1 MKKRI
6 LIVGAGAA
14 GQVFGLYLARGGA
27 DVSVFVRPKHEAAA
41 RAGYPLYRV
50 DPFGRR
56 KAERLVPR
64 EVHTT
69 VDDLARAEP
78 FDQVWLCVAT
88 TSLDPEWLSDV
99 AAATA
104 PATLVSFQPG
114 LGVRER
120 FEQAVA
126 DTRRIAQGVIGFLA
140 WATPLEGSTDP
151 RELKTAD
158 DPGIAYFAPP
168 GMVIPISSSSERRA
182 LEVIDALRAGGMGS
196 HLVGDA
202 EADLA
207 FGTALLMPVV
217 GGLELAGWSF
227 ATFREGDAAKLV
239 TEAAKEALAVTIAET
254 GREPPVLSRALLLP
268 ELLRLGSWVMPK
280 VAPIDVETYLRVHF
294 TKVGEQTRMLL
305 AGYSERAARHGLPN
319 EAIERMTRGLEDLP
333 A

>member
-1 MKKRI
+1 MQKRI
-6 LIVGAGAA
+6 LLVGAGAA
-14 GQVFGLYLARGGA
+14 GQVFGLYLERGGA

-41 RAGYPLYRV
+41 RAGYRLYHV
-50 DPFGRR
+50 DPLGRR
-56 KAERLVPR
+56 KAERLSPS
-64 EVHTT
+64 EVHTDT
-69 VDDLARAEP
+69 DSLARAEP
-78 FDQVWLCVAT
+78 FEQVWLCVAT
-88 TSLDPEWLSDV
+88 TSLDPEWLSEL

-120 FEQAVA
+120 LEHAA
-126 DTRRIAQGVIGFLA
+126 PRERIAQGVIGFLA
-140 WATPLEGSTDP
+140 WATPLEKSADP
-151 RELKTAD
+151 RELAVTD
-158 DPGIAYFAPP
+158 DPGIAYFTPP
-168 GMVIPISSSSERRA
+168 GMVIPISSPSERRA
-182 LEVIDALRAGGMGS
+182 LQVIDALRAGGMGS

-227 ATFREGDAAKLV
+227 ATFREGDAARLV
-239 TEAAKEALAVTIAET
+239 TDAAKEALAVTIAET
-254 GREPPVLSRALLLP
+254 GREPPMLSRALLLP

-319 EAIERMTRGLEDLP
+319 EAIESMTRGLEDLP